1 MLRSGMTTNA
11 SGRSLVEGLGQPNP
25 NMMIKLLLSTDEF
38 ENAKGAAVLGTKW
51 HAVNPLE
58 FWLVNLTPQY
68 LKFQNSR
75 ASKLGPLRLGHFCR
89 SSRSGG
95 RIVNDDPRVTAQR
108 CKGLGFCSKHLY

>member
-1 MLRSGMTTNA
+1 MGGLQPNDPLWCGGDGKPILA
-11 SGRSLVEGLGQPNP
+11 YYAGLSLVRGELIAQVR
-25 NMMIKLLLSTDEF
+25 
-38 ENAKGAAVLGTKW
+38 NAGAVPR

>member
-51 HAVNPLE
+51 HAVNPLDCGK
-58 FWLVNLTPQY
+58 LII
-68 LKFQNSR
+68 S
-75 ASKLGPLRLGHFCR
+75 SKLISFP
-89 SSRSGG
+89 
-95 RIVNDDPRVTAQR
+95 
-108 CKGLGFCSKHLY
+108 CSNVQGVI